1 LGLQPVLVAL
11 EQLPLLER
19 LQEPSELVAMSIR
32 RKVLRSHRLVHI
44 RRIAIRSHR
53 LVHIRHIRRKM
64 IRSHRLVHI
73 RRKTIRNRCRNRCR
87 IRHSYRNH
95 DCSSGSFCPSG
106 CRTICPAIR
115 CHSSF
120 SFGKDRSR
128 CRNKQFRSHTM
139 VLSNRHRQVLR
150 NHTMVLRSHRQVLRS
165 NRCRIRH
172 SYRNH
177 DHSSSSSSCL

>member
-1 LGLQPVLVAL
+1 LGLQPVLVAS

-44 RRIAIRSHR
+44 RHIRRKVLRSHR
-53 LVHIRHIRRKM
+53 LVHIRHIRRK
-64 IRSHRLVHI
+64 
-73 RRKTIRNRCRNRCR
+73 TIRNRCR

-150 NHTMVLRSHRQVLRS
+150 NHTMVLRSHR

-177 DHSSSSSSCL
+177 DHSSSSFSYL